1 MDPFLVVQAV
11 QQFLDYRKRELF
23 KAAYYTFTSHCDL
36 CGGPRRTEQDG
47 GICNSCA
54 ARLQAWLDRQLQ
66 EKDRRDRQGYE
77 EHMRV
82 HHADGS
88 PCAPVEKK

>member
-1 MDPFLVVQAV
+1 MEPHLVVQAV

-23 KAAYYTFTSHCDL
+23 KAVYSTTTHCDL
-36 CGGPRRTEQDG
+36 CGGPRRSEQDG

-54 ARLQAWLDRQLQ
+54 AKLQIWLDRQLQ
-66 EKDRRDRQGYE
+66 EKVDQDRQGYA

>member
-1 MDPFLVVQAV
+1 METYLVVQAV

-23 KAAYYTFTSHCDL
+23 KAVYSTLTHQCDL
-36 CGGPRRTEQDG
+36 CGGPRRSEQDG

-54 ARLQAWLDRQLQ
+54 ASLQAWLDRQLQ
-66 EKDRRDRQGYE
+66 EKDKQDRQGYE

-88 PCAPVEKK
+88 PCVPAGNK